1 MMKEVLG
8 EKKHGFMPVLQRIAE
23 AKKITVEQIDI
34 KHEVGMTAGDVYKLL
49 EGKQGMFL
57 RDIKAQL
64 EPKGP
69 LVKVAIGWLLHENKI
84 ELKATKDGVK
94 VKLK

>member
-8 EKKHGFMPVLQRIAE
+8 DKKHGFMPALQRIAD
-23 AKKITVEQIDI
+23 ANKISVEQIDI
-34 KHEVGMTAGDVYKLL
+34 KHEVGLTAGDIYKLL
-49 EGKQGMFL
+49 AGKQGVLL

-94 VKLK
+94 AKLK